1 MAVLGRSFCC
11 LGRGGTAGWR
21 FCSVESDVE
30 KVYERLLAN
39 PGVVMLLGGLG
50 TGKTT
55 FAVELLRRAGAAG
68 IPGAL
73 VDADIEQSTVGPP
86 TTVGLKFTGGMEELS
101 NETLR
106 DADALGFVGSL
117 NPREHLLPLVV
128 ATAKLVAQAREA
140 AAAMIVVDTTGFV
153 AGIYGQTLKFF
164 KMDAVRP
171 DSVVAFE
178 HGGELE
184 PIVGMAQRFTPAEVI
199 EVAAVGQ
206 FGARSAEERVA
217 FREQQFA
224 AYFASGSSRWR
235 VKPTVFMPSLPPEF
249 DLSRLDGLVVG
260 MEDGKGSCPGIGV
273 LEYEAGEGILRMV
286 SPITEGVRGL
296 RLGSSRIDTEGR
308 SKGPVT
314 LRQLFGTE

>member
-1 MAVLGRSFCC
+1 M
-11 LGRGGTAGWR
+11 
-21 FCSVESDVE
+21 ESDVE
-30 KVYERLLAN
+30 KVYERVLAD
-39 PGVVMLLGGLG
+39 PGLVFMLGGLD

-55 FAVELLRRAGAAG
+55 FALELLKRAAAAE
-68 IPGAL
+68 IPSAL

-86 TTVGLKFTGGMEELS
+86 TTVGLKWINGAQFDRAS
-101 NETLR
+101 LR
-106 DADALGFVGSL
+106 TADALGFVGSL
-117 NPREHLLPLVV
+117 NPREHLLPLVT
-128 ATAKLVAQAREA
+128 ATAKLVRAAREA
-140 AAAMIVVDTTGFV
+140 GSRLIVVDTTGFV

-171 DSVVAFE
+171 NYVIAFE
-178 HGGELE
+178 RGGELE
-184 PIVGMAQRFTPAEVI
+184 SLVGMAQRFTPAEVI
-199 EVAAVGQ
+199 EVNAVDQ
-206 FGARSAEERVA
+206 FASRSAEERVR
-217 FREQQFA
+217 FREEQFA
-224 AYFASGSSRWR
+224 AYFSEGSSRWR
-235 VKPTVFMPSLPPEF
+235 VKPTVFMPTLPPEF

-273 LEYEAGEGILRMV
+273 LEYEASEGILRMV